1 MSRKHRVFVDG
12 RVHVRAAQC
21 STCIFGPRS
30 PVSVERRE
38 SMVLACGDEGVIPC
52 HHHLLDKQRI
62 EPVCRGFYDRN
73 VNVILRLARALDRIT
88 WVRARER

>member
-1 MSRKHRVFVDG
+1 
-12 RVHVRAAQC
+12 
-21 STCIFGPRS
+21 
-30 PVSVERRE
+30 
-38 SMVLACGDEGVIPC
+38 MVLACGDEGVIPC